1 MTNGYMKLTSRRV
14 SFGALIKLVARGS
27 RIRLGTWGI
36 LGQHMRRSFKHQV
49 YEFKACG
56 SKLAF
61 HTLLPLPYL
70 CNLNTLQKTEKIWH
84 KWRLFFI
91 YIDHG

>member
-36 LGQHMRRSFKHQV
+36 LGQHMRGVSNIKCMNSRHV
-49 YEFKACG
+49 E
-56 SKLAF
+56 
-61 HTLLPLPYL
+61 
-70 CNLNTLQKTEKIWH
+70 
-84 KWRLFFI
+84 
-91 YIDHG
+91 